1 MRCWALAIFGT
12 VANMFNAIDANG
24 GGDVSWKEFSAKL
37 NQFAEKYEIQLD
49 EDDILSAPPR
59 AN

>member
-1 MRCWALAIFGT
+1 
-12 VANMFNAIDANG
+12 MFNAIDANG

-49 EDDILSAPPR
+49 EEDILSAPPR